1 VILKG
6 RWRSVGLEVGMN
18 LSQNFELLLELTKKE
33 IKVRYK
39 NAFLGILWS
48 LANPLAFAG
57 VYYFVFKVVMRNRV
71 DNFPLFLITGLFPW
85 QWFANSIGLSTSVFI
100 SNKSLLKKTTLPK
113 TILLLA
119 SILNGAV
126 HLLISVPVI
135 VLFLILLAGQWPS
148 FIWIIG
154 LPAIMFAQFLIILGL
169 SLFVASLNVFFR
181 DLQHL
186 VGLLVWFLFWFTPI
200 VYPYDSVPERIK
212 PFVLI
217 NPMMPVVV
225 SYRNLFLDGTFNV
238 SYWAL
243 SMASGVVLVFLG
255 RRFFNRFKWKFAELL

>member
-1 VILKG
+1 MRL
-6 RWRSVGLEVGMN
+6 RQN
-18 LSQNFELLLELTKKE
+18 LELLLELTKKE

-48 LANPLAFAG
+48 LANPLAFAL
-57 VYYFVFKVVMRNRV
+57 VYYFVFKVVMRNRM
-71 DNFPLFLITGLFPW
+71 DNFSLFLITGLFPW

-113 TILLLA
+113 TVLLLA

-126 HLLISVPVI
+126 HLLLSVPVI
-135 VLFLILLAGQWPS
+135 VLFLLIADKAPS
-148 FIWIIG
+148 LVWFVG

-169 SLFVASLNVFFR
+169 SLFFSSVNVFFR

-200 VYPYDSVPERIK
+200 VYPYDSVPESIK
-212 PFVLI
+212 PFVLL
-217 NPMMPVVV
+217 NPMMPVIV
-225 SYRNLFLDGTFNV
+225 SYRELFLDGTFNA

-243 SMASGVVLVFLG
+243 SMGSGLVLVIVG
-255 RRFFNRFKWKFAELL
+255 RKFFNRFKWKFAELL